1 MMTQDLPKQFTRRER
16 QIMDI
21 VYERGQATASEIMNN
36 LPDPP
41 SYSAVRAL
49 VRILEEKGF
58 LKHEQRGGRYVFTP
72 TVPHEK
78 AKHSALKTLLQ
89 VFFNN
94 STEAAV
100 TALLDV
106 SPSKLTTAELDRLSA
121 IIEEAKRGE

>member
-1 MMTQDLPKQFTRRER
+1 MTKGSPKQFTRRER

-21 VYERGQATASEIMNN
+21 VYERGQATAAEIRNS

-58 LKHEQRGGRYVFTP
+58 LKHEQQGGRYVFTP
-72 TVPHEK
+72 TVPPEK
-78 AKHSALKTLLQ
+78 ASHSALKSLLQ

-94 STEAAV
+94 SAEAAV
-100 TALLDV
+100 AALLDV
-106 SPSKLTTAELDRLSA
+106 SSSKLTTAELDRLAA
-121 IIEEAKRGE
+121 IIEGAKRGE